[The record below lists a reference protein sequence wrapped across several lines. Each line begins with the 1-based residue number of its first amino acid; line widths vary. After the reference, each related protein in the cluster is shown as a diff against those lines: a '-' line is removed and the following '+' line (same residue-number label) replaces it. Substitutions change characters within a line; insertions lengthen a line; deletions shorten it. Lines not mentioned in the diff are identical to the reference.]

1 MKTNNMFYLIKIFDN
16 NEYLEMFYDVLKDIY
31 GINNVSL
38 YLNKSNFVLINN
50 IEDNES
56 MLELVDTLEDDFGLR
71 INCFVGN
78 IKTENYIDFIYSKM
92 TNIFYKKNNIIFDE
106 GMLLGHIMNENI
118 DDEVKRIIL
127 GKYYNDSDMKNTIKV
142 FIESN
147 MNTLK
152 ASQILY
158 MHRNTLINK
167 VNKFIDA
174 TGYNIREFVE
184 AVIIYNLL
192 K

>member
-38 YLNKSNFVLINN
+38 YLNKSDFVLINN

-78 IKTENYIDFIYSKM
+78 IKTENYIDFIYRKM
-92 TNIFYKKNNIIFDE
+92 INVSYKKNNIIFDE

-152 ASQILY
+152 ASQTLY

>member
-38 YLNKSNFVLINN
+38 YLNKSDFVLINN

-78 IKTENYIDFIYSKM
+78 IKTENYIDFIYRKM
-92 TNIFYKKNNIIFDE
+92 INISYKKNNIIFDE

>member
-92 TNIFYKKNNIIFDE
+92 INIFYKKNNIIFDE